1 MVIKKERKKEKFM
14 NLILSKT
21 ELDVIMAAGDL
32 CNRIFNHAGFFALP
46 DDLRGSIMMIS
57 AAADYIKDNVII
69 VN

>member
-1 MVIKKERKKEKFM
+1 M

-32 CNRIFNHAGFFALP
+32 CNRIFNRAGFNTLP
-46 DDLRGSIMMIS
+46 TSLQTSIVMI
-57 AAADYIKDNVII
+57 AAAANVIKDSVTI

>member
-1 MVIKKERKKEKFM
+1 M

-32 CNRIFNHAGFFALP
+32 CTRIFKHEGFFALP

-57 AAADYIKDNVII
+57 AAADYIKDNVIV